1 MDFRSAQPADVD
13 DLVRLINDAYRREGG
28 WTSESH
34 LLGGQRTDAAAVS
47 EALDTL
53 VLAHEHDEVLGCC
66 SITLADDH
74 GYFGTFA
81 VRQDTQGKGVG
92 AALLAEAERRCSA
105 AGLAY
110 VEMTVLAGRTE
121 LIAFYVRRGYAPT
134 GATAPFPYGDERFG
148 QPLTDDLEFVVLRKE
163 LS

>member
-1 MDFRSAQPADVD
+1 MHFRAARPADVD
-13 DLVRLINDAYRREGG
+13 DLVRLINEAYRGEGG

-47 EALDTL
+47 ELLDTL
-53 VLAHEHDEVLGCC
+53 VLAHDDDQLLGCC

-81 VRQDTQGKGVG
+81 VRQDTQGRGVG
-92 AALLAEAERRCSA
+92 AALLAEAERRCA
-105 AGLAY
+105 EAGLAH

-121 LIAFYVRRGYAPT
+121 LIAFYVRRGYTPT
-134 GATAPFPYGDERFG
+134 GDTAPFPYGDERFG
-148 QPLTDDLEFVVLRKE
+148 QPRTDDLVFAVLRKQ